1 MIIWGKIE
9 NDWQNREKM
18 LKFNFAS
25 KEMGGR
31 GLREFNFANEE
42 EKHFSREFNFV
53 DEGPIREI
61 REIFFPRKFLTIK
74 YQKMST
80 I

>member
-1 MIIWGKIE
+1 
-9 NDWQNREKM
+9 M
-18 LKFNFAS
+18 LEFNFAS
-25 KEMGGR
+25 EEMVFFS
-31 GLREFNFANEE
+31 REFNFANEE